1 MPISVDLGITNQA
14 AQVASALSYAEL
26 GGRQLMTEPQTLVDV
41 GARYRFKA
49 GPAPVTLRAQI
60 TNAFDVYRWK
70 VGGNSSFRFID
81 ERRFLLSLAADF

>member
-1 MPISVDLGITNQA
+1 
-14 AQVASALSYAEL
+14 
-26 GGRQLMTEPQTLVDV
+26 MTEPQTLVDL

-49 GPAPVTLRAQI
+49 GSAPVTLRAQV

-81 ERRFLLSLAADF
+81 ERRFAELGSGFLSEAAQISSAWLMSEKGGWWSID